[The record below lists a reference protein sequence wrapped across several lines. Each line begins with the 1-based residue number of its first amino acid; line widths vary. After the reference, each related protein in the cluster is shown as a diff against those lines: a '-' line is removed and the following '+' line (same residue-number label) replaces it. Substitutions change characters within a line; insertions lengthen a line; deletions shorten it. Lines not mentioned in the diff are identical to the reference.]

1 MRIADLDARADDALE
16 PLRDSRAGRVVFG
29 LASTVGDFSLVWH
42 VTGFSLSLLG
52 RIRLA
57 EAIVLSIA
65 LGAES
70 LVVNQGIKRL
80 FRRQRPTVSGDGRF
94 ALRTPSTTSFP
105 SGHASSAVFA
115 VVLLGSFTGLPLA
128 LAWTAMAAVVA
139 ASRVVVR
146 IHHLSDVLGG
156 LATGLVLGMVA
167 LPVAASVLG

>member
-1 MRIADLDARADDALE
+1 MRITELDAAADRAVE
-16 PLRDSRAGRVVFG
+16 PVRDSRVGRVVFG

-42 VTGFSLSLLG
+42 VTGLSLSLLG

-65 LGAES
+65 LGVES

-80 FRRQRPTVSGDGRF
+80 FRRERPTVSGDGRF

-105 SGHASSAVFA
+105 SGHASSAMFA
-115 VVLLGSFTGLPLA
+115 VVLLGSFTGFPLVVVWA
-128 LAWTAMAAVVA
+128 AMAVVVA

-146 IHHLSDVLGG
+146 IHHLSDVVGG
-156 LATGLVLGMVA
+156 LVTGAVLGLVA
-167 LPVAASVLG
+167 WPVAAAVLA